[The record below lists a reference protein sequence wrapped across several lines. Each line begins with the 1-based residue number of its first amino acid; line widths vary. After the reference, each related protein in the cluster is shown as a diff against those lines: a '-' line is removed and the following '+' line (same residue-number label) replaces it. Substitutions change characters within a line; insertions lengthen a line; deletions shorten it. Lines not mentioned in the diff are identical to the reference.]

1 MSLDVTLTKIQPCAI
16 YEDNI
21 THNLNEMAKAAGLY
35 EALWHPEKIDAKD
48 ARDII
53 PVLRAGLAKLR
64 AQPDHFRQYN
74 PSNGWGTYEGL
85 VEFVTNYLA
94 ACEEYPDAKIEVSR

>member
-1 MSLDVTLTKIQPCAI
+1 MSLDITLIKTQPCAI

-21 THNLNEMAKAAGLY
+21 THNLNEMAEAAGLY
-35 EALWHPEKIDAKD
+35 EALWYPEKIDAKD

-53 PVLRAGLAKLR
+53 PFLRAGLAKLR

-74 PSNGWGTYEGL
+74 PSNGWGSYEGL
-85 VEFVTNYLA
+85 VEFVKNYLA